1 VAPLGTGTALCVC
14 MQPNAALCT
23 QLLANAR
30 VCRMC
35 VLTFPCCPIAGG
47 GVRCRL
53 RADSVASTCCN
64 MVWRGR
70 KGRVA
75 HTRSARSRVTERS
88 PSAVPHWGGIGHW
101 DIESVGCLGHSLG
114 TARRHVHGG
123 CCMPTCP
130 YRRELLTS
138 IVERHSEERSRSF
151 AFRATPAIEGPR
163 QLPRQ
168 TSAGRLRHRLPFWV
182 VQ

>member
-1 VAPLGTGTALCVC
+1 MRVTRPVLGRSPMPKKAVRTSSWRRLELVQLCAFACNRTLPCALSCSQ
-14 MQPNAALCT
+14 MR
-23 QLLANAR
+23 R

-88 PSAVPHWGGIGHW
+88 PSTVPHWGGLGHR
-101 DIESVGCLGHSLG
+101 DIESIGCLGHSLG
-114 TARRHVHGG
+114 MARSMCIVAAACRHADIAVN
-123 CCMPTCP
+123 C
-130 YRRELLTS
+130 
-138 IVERHSEERSRSF
+138 
-151 AFRATPAIEGPR
+151 
-163 QLPRQ
+163 
-168 TSAGRLRHRLPFWV
+168 
-182 VQ
+182 